1 MDDAEL
7 GLEFSFRQGLEFQK
21 ILFYFSSQTVYGIC
35 YGNYWTTNQ
44 NERNVVNEIGGQ
56 HTCHLTRMLMC

>member
-35 YGNYWTTNQ
+35 YGNY
-44 NERNVVNEIGGQ
+44 
-56 HTCHLTRMLMC
+56 